1 MRLLFTLVIYQKRY
15 NNQDMSIQRGF
26 TLLEI
31 LLTIGIIAVLAT
43 VVVVSLDP
51 VERFK
56 DARNSRRL
64 ADIQSVLS
72 AVHQYVIDNQGTYPT
87 GLDTTE
93 RQIGTAD
100 SGCELGGACSVSGS
114 GDCVD
119 LETTLE
125 RYLKDIPYDPEN
137 GSSSRTHYSIQLD
150 SNNIVTVK
158 ACDSTDSTIEK
169 VSR

>member
-1 MRLLFTLVIYQKRY
+1 
-15 NNQDMSIQRGF
+15 MSTRSGF

-64 ADIQSVLS
+64 ADIESILS
-72 AVHQYVIDNQGTYPT
+72 AVHQYVIDNQGSYP
-87 GLDTTE
+87 GGMDTTE
-93 RQIGTAD
+93 RQIGTAS
-100 SGCELGGACSVSGS
+100 SGCAIDGVCSVSTTE
-114 GDCVD
+114 CLD
-119 LETTLE
+119 LGTTLE
-125 RYLKDIPYDPEN
+125 RYLKNIPFDPEN
-137 GSSSRTHYSIQLD
+137 GSSSRTHYSVQLD
-150 SNNIVTVK
+150 DNNIVTVH
-158 ACDSTDSTIEK
+158 ACDSTDDTIDT